1 MDIGYKNP
9 TGEFRFRACAI
20 IIENG
25 CVLMAKNDRDDYYYS
40 VGGAVMQN
48 ESSEM
53 AAVREV
59 FEETGLYYEVDRLAF
74 IHENFFTSNNGE
86 NGANLPFHEVA
97 FYYLMKPKGIKS
109 KITAESYSD
118 GDTSEHMEWLPID
131 NYNTYNAYPQF
142 FAERL
147 KNIPNYPQH
156 IVTYEK

>member
-1 MDIGYKNP
+1 MDIGYRKP
-9 TGEFRFRACAI
+9 IGEFRFRACAI

-40 VGGAVMQN
+40 VGGAVKQN
-48 ESSEM
+48 ESSSD
-53 AAVREV
+53 AVVREV
-59 FEETGLYYEVDRLAF
+59 FEETGLHYEIDRLAF

-86 NGANLPFHEVA
+86 NGADLPFHEVA

-118 GDTSEHMEWLPID
+118 SNIPEHMEWLPID
-131 NYNTYNAYPQF
+131 KYSTYNAYPQF
-142 FAERL
+142 FIDKLE
-147 KNIPNYPQH
+147 NIPNYPQH